1 MRRRRSTRGGPVA
14 HDPPL
19 NESAPTGRITAVERR
34 DAANVERV
42 LGPSSRRFRMALL
55 VILVIAAGVRTTFI
69 LAVARHDHA
78 FYDAGYYEL
87 QARQIGKGHGY
98 NDPFEFLPG
107 HPHRSRPAADH
118 PPLTV
123 FAILPVIWA
132 GDELGLAE
140 PTTQLVV
147 RFEIMVVGLF
157 GIVLMAMLARR
168 LAGETAGLVTAG
180 VAAIYPYL
188 WVNDGLIMSEAFAVA
203 AVVGALLLFL
213 RLIESRSRT
222 VALGLG
228 VVCGLAALA
237 RAELILL
244 APLLALPLLWTWRT
258 RSWGRRLRTVGTVG
272 LGLLVIVGPWVGF
285 NQSRFQEPTFISTND
300 GIAILGSTCDAVF
313 SGRAIGLTNLSVC
326 IPKHAPP
333 GDQSRVSKIYRQR
346 AIDYINDGRRGQFV
360 KVVAARVARDWG
372 LFRPNDMLFI
382 NEAEGR
388 PRWLTELGLYFYYP
402 LVLLAIVGAIVLR
415 RRRVRMW
422 FLLVPPVIVTAG
434 ALLSYGQT
442 RFRVPAEPV
451 IVVLAAVAITAVVQR
466 RGPRGQSTIEASAS
480 R

>member
-1 MRRRRSTRGGPVA
+1 MRRRGSTRRCAVA
-14 HDPPL
+14 HHPPL
-19 NESAPTGRITAVERR
+19 SSTDREPATAVEPRT
-34 DAANVERV
+34 AANVVRV
-42 LGPSSRRFRMALL
+42 LGPTSRRFRAALL
-55 VILVIAAGVRTTFI
+55 VILVLAAGIRTTFI
-69 LAVARHDHA
+69 LAVARHDHS

-87 QARQIGKGHGY
+87 QARQLGQGHGY

-123 FAILPVIWA
+123 FAIFPVIWA
-132 GDELGLAE
+132 GDQLGLAE

-147 RFEIMVVGLF
+147 RFEILLVGLF

-168 LAGETAGLVTAG
+168 LASETAGLIGAAI
-180 VAAIYPYL
+180 AAIYPYL

-213 RLIESRSRT
+213 RLVDAPSRNI
-222 VALGLG
+222 AAGLG

-244 APLLALPLLWTWRT
+244 APLLAIPLLWTWRT
-258 RSWGRRLRTVGTVG
+258 RALAPRLRTVGIVG
-272 LGLLVIVGPWVGF
+272 LGVLVIVGPWVGF
-285 NQSRFQEPTFISTND
+285 NQRRFQEPTFISTND
-300 GIAILGSTCDAVF
+300 GIAILGSTCDSVF
-313 SGRAIGLTNLSVC
+313 SGRAIGLTNLTVC

-333 GDQSRVSKIYRQR
+333 GDQSRISKIYRQR
-346 AIDYINDGRRGQFV
+346 AIDYINHGRRGQFV

-372 LFRPNDMLFI
+372 LFRPKDMLFI

-388 PRWLTELGLYFYYP
+388 PRWLTNLGLWFYYP
-402 LVLLAIVGAIVLR
+402 LLALAIAGAIVLR

-422 FLLVPPVIVTAG
+422 FVLVPPVIVTAG

-451 IVVLAAVAITAVVQR
+451 IVVLAAVAITAVARR
-466 RGPRGQSTIEASAS
+466 RGARDQSAMAASVS

>member
-1 MRRRRSTRGGPVA
+1 MCRRWSARGCAVA
-14 HDPPL
+14 DNAPL
-19 NESAPTGRITAVERR
+19 SPTDHQPATAVAPPP
-34 DAANVERV
+34 AASVERV
-42 LGPSSRRFRMALL
+42 LGPSSRRFRSALL
-55 VILVIAAGVRTTFI
+55 LILLLAAGIRTTFI
-69 LAVARHDHA
+69 LAVARHDHS

-87 QARQIGKGHGY
+87 QARQLGKGHGY

-132 GDELGLAE
+132 GDQLGFAE
-140 PTTQLVV
+140 SSTQLVV
-147 RFEIMVVGLF
+147 RFEILTVGLF

-168 LAGETAGLVTAG
+168 LAGETAGLIA
-180 VAAIYPYL
+180 AAIAAVYPYL

-213 RLIESRSRT
+213 RLLNAPSAR
-222 VALGLG
+222 VAAGFG
-228 VVCGLAALA
+228 VVCGLAALS

-244 APLLALPLLWTWRT
+244 APLLALPLLWAWRSQPLVT
-258 RSWGRRLRTVGTVG
+258 RLRSIAVVG
-272 LGLLVIVGPWVGF
+272 LGALVIVGPWVAF
-285 NQSRFQEPTFISTND
+285 NQSRFQEATFISTND

-313 SGRAIGLTNLSVC
+313 SGRAIGLTNLTVC

-333 GDQSRVSKIYRQR
+333 GDQSRISKIYRQR
-346 AIDYINDGRRGQFV
+346 AQDYINDGRRGQFV

-372 LFRPNDMLFI
+372 LFRPNDMVFI

-388 PRWLTELGLYFYYP
+388 PRWLTKLGFWFYYP
-402 LVLLAIVGAIVLR
+402 LLALAIAGSVVLR

-422 FLLVPPVIVTAG
+422 FLLIPPVIVTAG

-451 IVVLAAVAITAVVQR
+451 IVVLAAVAIAAVIQR
-466 RGPRGQSTIEASAS
+466 SARPDQSAMEASVS

>member
-1 MRRRRSTRGGPVA
+1 MCRWRSARGRAVA
-14 HDPPL
+14 HYTPL
-19 NESAPTGRITAVERR
+19 NLTEHRPATAVEPRA
-34 DAANVERV
+34 AANVERV
-42 LGPSSRRFRMALL
+42 LGPTSRRFRAALL
-55 VILVIAAGVRTTFI
+55 VILVLAAGIRTTFV
-69 LAVARHDHA
+69 LAVARHDHS

-87 QARQIGKGHGY
+87 QARQLGKGHGY

-132 GDELGLAE
+132 GDRLGFAE

-147 RFEIMVVGLF
+147 RFEILLVGLF
-157 GIVLMAMLARR
+157 GIVLMALLARR
-168 LAGETAGLVTAG
+168 LAGESAGLI
-180 VAAIYPYL
+180 AAVIAAVYPYL

-203 AVVGALLLFL
+203 TVVGTLLLFL
-213 RLIESRSRT
+213 RIVETPSRRT
-222 VALGLG
+222 AIALGG
-228 VVCGLAALA
+228 VCGLAALA
-237 RAELILL
+237 RAELVLL

-258 RSWGRRLRTVGTVG
+258 RSPAERLRTVGIIG
-272 LGLLVIVGPWVGF
+272 LGVLVVVGPWVAF
-285 NQSRFQEPTFISTND
+285 NQSRFEEPTFISTND

-313 SGRAIGLTNLSVC
+313 SGRAIGLTNLTVC

-333 GDQSRVSKIYRQR
+333 GDQSRISKIYRQR
-346 AIDYINDGRRGQFV
+346 AIDYINHGRRGQFV

-372 LFRPNDMLFI
+372 LFRPKDMVFI

-388 PRWLTELGLYFYYP
+388 PRWVTNLGLWFYYP
-402 LVLLAIVGAIVLR
+402 LLALAIAGGVVLR
-415 RRRVRMW
+415 RRRVRVW

-451 IVVLAAVAITAVVQR
+451 IVVLAAAAIAAVVGR
-466 RGPRGQSTIEASAS
+466 RASQDQSAMEASVS